1 MTLLVTLTS
10 IYVPLQLAFED
21 IMDSFDPEYFVLAFF
36 WVDIVLTLR
45 TTYFDEDTDEIIDPV
60 IIANKYIKSWNFLID
75 VCSALPIS
83 EIITRTGAGKNIKWV
98 VLTKSL
104 RLLRINR
111 LIRYLNDNSLKI
123 LYKILRYF
131 FAFLLVVFI
140 FLILNTHFVFQIHWV
155 ACMWYAM
162 AYSIY
167 RGGVSNDSN
176 SWVPSNFRATFGSA
190 QTADNTELVIDF
202 YENTTNSEKYKL
214 FNYL

>member
-1 MTLLVTLTS
+1 MTILVTLTS
-10 IYVPLQLAFED
+10 IYVPLQLAFDD

-60 IIANKYIKSWNFLID
+60 IIANKYLKSWNFLID

-111 LIRYLNDNSLKI
+111 LIKYLNDNSLKI

-131 FAFLLVVFI
+131 FAFLLVVLFV
-140 FLILNTHFVFQIHWV
+140 FLILNTFVF
-155 ACMWYAM
+155 
-162 AYSIY
+162 SP
-167 RGGVSNDSN
+167 DSLGCLHVVCHGIFHLQE
-176 SWVPSNFRATFGSA
+176 W
-190 QTADNTELVIDF
+190 DL
-202 YENTTNSEKYKL
+202 K
-214 FNYL
+214 

>member
-1 MTLLVTLTS
+1 MTMLVTLTS
-10 IYVPLQLAFED
+10 IYVPLQLAFEE

-60 IIANKYIKSWNFLID
+60 IIARKYIKSWNFLID

-111 LIRYLNDNSLKI
+111 LIKYLNDNSLKI

-131 FAFLLVVFI
+131 FAFLLVVLI
-140 FLILNTHFVFQIHWV
+140 FFFLNTFFFPRFIGLPACGMPWHFPFTRVESQTIQIHG
-155 ACMWYAM
+155 YLP
-162 AYSIY
+162 I
-167 RGGVSNDSN
+167 
-176 SWVPSNFRATFGSA
+176 
-190 QTADNTELVIDF
+190 
-202 YENTTNSEKYKL
+202 SEPLLDLPKQPKIQYWL
-214 FNYL
+214 